1 MPVLILIQ
9 PMRKLND
16 SNDYYVK
23 CVWEEWVWNLA
34 VISLNLLV
42 TESMIPSQLTMH
54 AACDYSLTSHFAESA
69 MYYDVI
75 WCSCAIGVSVS
86 VCDHYADRENTRQE
100 HAYMYLPHQH
110 LVFVLAHE

>member
-1 MPVLILIQ
+1 MYVPVLILIQ

-42 TESMIPSQLTMH
+42 TESMIPRPAYH
-54 AACDYSLTSHFAESA
+54 ACCMRLQPDQSF
-69 MYYDVI
+69 
-75 WCSCAIGVSVS
+75 CRVS
-86 VCDHYADRENTRQE
+86 N
-100 HAYMYLPHQH
+100 
-110 LVFVLAHE
+110 VL